1 MSGHW
6 FMAWAVAT
14 ALIGALCQARRTLLL
29 GPKLLL
35 FAGTFLAAQRG
46 SLLLPRPLSE
56 IQAGL
61 LGAKTGNKQKA
72 GQVRSCPSFGPRMG
86 HSGNSGMS
94 NEESGGNASQDSG
107 VLVVMRS
114 VELFV
119 GAGGLGIGVSQAG
132 FRPAAVMD
140 WDRWACDTLRENK
153 ERSLDPIAHWPI
165 DEGDV
170 RQFNFGTIPGLVD
183 LVTGG
188 PPCQPFSMG
197 GRHRAFL
204 DSRDMFPQ
212 GIRAVRELRPRAFIF
227 ENVKG
232 LTRSSFANYLEYIRL
247 QLTYPALVAKQDE
260 EWLAHLARLED
271 HHTRAGEI
279 GLHYRVVLRVLNAAD
294 FGVPQRRERVFFVGF
309 RADTGIEWHFP
320 KPSHSRDA
328 LLWSQ
333 WREGTYWDAHRVALK
348 ARPEDNAAK
357 QRALKIPTKPIEE
370 PWITVRDAICDLP
383 DPEIAQ
389 SKALSIHDHRFQPGA
404 RSYAGH
410 TGSPL
415 DEPAKT
421 LKAGVH
427 GVPGGKNM
435 LRRPD
440 GSVRYFTIRESA
452 RLQTFPDDMVFHGS
466 WTETMRQL
474 GNAVPCRL
482 ARTIASE
489 LRDKLLEV

>member
-1 MSGHW
+1 M
-6 FMAWAVAT
+6 
-14 ALIGALCQARRTLLL
+14 
-29 GPKLLL
+29 
-35 FAGTFLAAQRG
+35 
-46 SLLLPRPLSE
+46 
-56 IQAGL
+56 
-61 LGAKTGNKQKA
+61 
-72 GQVRSCPSFGPRMG
+72 
-86 HSGNSGMS
+86 
-94 NEESGGNASQDSG
+94 
-107 VLVVMRS
+107 MRS

-153 ERSLDPIAHWPI
+153 ERGLDPIAHWPI
-165 DEGDV
+165 HEGDV
-170 RQFNFGTIPGLVD
+170 RQFDFGAVGGSVD

-212 GIRAVRELRPRAFIF
+212 AIRAVRELRPKAFIF

-247 QLTYPALVAKQDE
+247 QLTYPDLVAKKDE

-271 HHTRAGEI
+271 HHTKGTDK
-279 GLHYRVVLRVLNAAD
+279 GLRYRVVMRVLNSANY
-294 FGVPQRRERVFFVGF
+294 GVPQRRERVFLVGF

-320 KPSHSRDA
+320 KPTHSRDA

-333 WREGTYWDAHRVALK
+333 WRDEVYWDLHRVAK
-348 ARPEDNAAK
+348 KDRPDGGAA
-357 QRALKIPTKPIEE
+357 QARALKIADRPLDE
-370 PWITVRDAICDLP
+370 PWLTVRDAISDLP
-383 DPEIAQ
+383 DPEHAPGT
-389 SKALSIHDHRFQPGA
+389 ALGFHDHRFQPGA
-404 RSYAGH
+404 RSYPGH

-427 GVPGGKNM
+427 GVPGGENM

-440 GSVRYFTIRESA
+440 GSVRYFTVRESA

-474 GNAVPCRL
+474 GNAVPCQL
-482 ARTIASE
+482 ARIVASGV
-489 LRDKLLEV
+489 RDKLNAA

>member
-1 MSGHW
+1 M
-6 FMAWAVAT
+6 
-14 ALIGALCQARRTLLL
+14 
-29 GPKLLL
+29 
-35 FAGTFLAAQRG
+35 
-46 SLLLPRPLSE
+46 
-56 IQAGL
+56 
-61 LGAKTGNKQKA
+61 
-72 GQVRSCPSFGPRMG
+72 
-86 HSGNSGMS
+86 
-94 NEESGGNASQDSG
+94 
-107 VLVVMRS
+107 MRS

-153 ERSLDPIAHWPI
+153 ERGLDPIAHWPI
-165 DEGDV
+165 HEGDV
-170 RQFNFGTIPGLVD
+170 RQFDFGTVDGAVD

-212 GIRAVRELRPRAFIF
+212 AIRAVRELRPRAFIF

-247 QLTYPALVAKQDE
+247 QLTYPDLVAKLDE

-271 HHTRAGEI
+271 HHTKGTEK
-279 GLHYRVVLRVLNAAD
+279 GLHYRVVMRVLNSANY
-294 FGVPQRRERVFFVGF
+294 GVPQRRERIFLVGF

-320 KPSHSRDA
+320 KPTHSRDA
-328 LLWSQ
+328 LIWSQ
-333 WREGTYWDAHRVALK
+333 WRDGVYWDLHRVSRK
-348 ARPEDNAAK
+348 NRPDGGAA
-357 QRALKIPTKPIEE
+357 QTRALKIADRPLDEA
-370 PWITVRDAICDLP
+370 WLTVRDAISDLP
-383 DPEIAQ
+383 DPEHAPGTAQ
-389 SKALSIHDHRFQPGA
+389 RFHDHRFQPGA
-404 RSYAGH
+404 RSYPGH

-427 GVPGGKNM
+427 GVPGGENM

-474 GNAVPCRL
+474 GNAVPCQL
-482 ARTIASE
+482 ARIVATGV
-489 LRDKLLEV
+489 RDKLSAA

>member
-1 MSGHW
+1 M
-6 FMAWAVAT
+6 
-14 ALIGALCQARRTLLL
+14 
-29 GPKLLL
+29 
-35 FAGTFLAAQRG
+35 
-46 SLLLPRPLSE
+46 
-56 IQAGL
+56 
-61 LGAKTGNKQKA
+61 
-72 GQVRSCPSFGPRMG
+72 
-86 HSGNSGMS
+86 
-94 NEESGGNASQDSG
+94 
-107 VLVVMRS
+107 MRS

-153 ERSLDPIAHWPI
+153 DRGLDPITHWPI
-165 DEGDV
+165 HEGDV
-170 RQFNFGTIPGLVD
+170 RQFDFGTVGGSVD

-212 GIRAVRELRPRAFIF
+212 AIRAVRELRPRAFIF

-247 QLTYPALVAKQDE
+247 QLTYPDLVAKREE
-260 EWLAHLARLED
+260 EWLAHLARLEN
-271 HHTRAGEI
+271 HHTKGTEK
-279 GLHYRVVLRVLNAAD
+279 GLHYRVVMRVLNSANY
-294 FGVPQRRERVFFVGF
+294 GVPQRRERIFLVGF
-309 RADTGIEWHFP
+309 RADTEIEWHFP
-320 KPSHSRDA
+320 KPTHSRDA

-333 WREGTYWDAHRVALK
+333 WREEVYWDLHRVSRK
-348 ARPEDNAAK
+348 NRPDGGAA
-357 QRALKIPTKPIEE
+357 QARALKIAERPLDE
-370 PWITVRDAICDLP
+370 PWLTVRDAISDLP
-383 DPEIAQ
+383 DPEHA
-389 SKALSIHDHRFQPGA
+389 SGTALDFHDHRFQPGA
-404 RSYAGH
+404 RSYPGH

-415 DEPAKT
+415 DEPGKT

-427 GVPGGKNM
+427 GVPGGENM

-474 GNAVPCRL
+474 GNAVPCQL
-482 ARTIASE
+482 ARIVATGV
-489 LRDKLLEV
+489 RDKLSAA